1 MKTLNAIAKV
11 LAVLAAV
18 AGAVYLIAAY
28 GDKIVAWAKRV
39 IGCCPWDEG
48 MEEESAEEPAAPE
61 APAEEPA
68 QPTPP
73 AEETG
78 GDGGETSYTVV
89 SGDCL
94 WTISYHFYGT
104 GAKFTRI
111 AEATGLKDPY
121 LIHIGQVLV
130 IPAA

>member
-1 MKTLNAIAKV
+1 MKTLNAIMKV

-68 QPTPP
+68 EAP
-73 AEETG
+73 AE
-78 GDGGETSYTVV
+78 S
-89 SGDCL
+89 
-94 WTISYHFYGT
+94 
-104 GAKFTRI
+104 
-111 AEATGLKDPY
+111 
-121 LIHIGQVLV
+121 
-130 IPAA
+130 PAAPETPAESDEPVADEGDFEG